1 MKKLEDYTKEEWE
14 NICTHCGKCCL
25 IKLQDED
32 SGEVY
37 YTDVICR
44 YFDEEKCL
52 CTVYDRRRELVP
64 ECLELNKDN
73 VKNISWM
80 PKPALTVACS
90 KTVRRARKPPLE
102 DAAFLKH
109 WSGRKI
115 WKIILLIGKIYERK
129 A

>member
-14 NICTHCGKCCL
+14 DICDHCGKCCL

-32 SGEVY
+32 SGEIY

-64 ECLELNKDN
+64 ECLKLTKDN
-73 VKNISWM
+73 VKNIAWM
-80 PKPALTVACS
+80 PKTCAYRRIIEKRRPYAKATVKGRCIS
-90 KTVRRARKPPLE
+90 EVLVKPEDLE
-102 DAAFLKH
+102 DHIVEWEDL
-109 WSGRKI
+109 
-115 WKIILLIGKIYERK
+115 
-129 A
+129 

>member
-80 PKPALTVACS
+80 PKTCAYRRLFEKRPPCPKTTVKGRCIS
-90 KTVRRARKPPLE
+90 ETMVRQEDLE
-102 DAAFLKH
+102 DHIVDWEDL
-109 WSGRKI
+109 
-115 WKIILLIGKIYERK
+115 
-129 A
+129 